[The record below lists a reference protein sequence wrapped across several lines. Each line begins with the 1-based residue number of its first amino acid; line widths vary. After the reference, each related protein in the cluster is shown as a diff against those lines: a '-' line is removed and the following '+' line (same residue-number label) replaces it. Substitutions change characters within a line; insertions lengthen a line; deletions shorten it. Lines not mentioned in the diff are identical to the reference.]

1 MTTFD
6 KREDAFEKQ
15 FVRDEEL
22 KFKAEARR
30 NRLLGLWVAEK
41 LGIRGTQAEAYARE
55 IVAAE
60 VDGGVEGVVSKV
72 TADLANK
79 GVPSSGAEI
88 GAKMNEL
95 MQLAMAQ
102 VKAGV

>member
-6 KREDAFEKQ
+6 KREEAFEKQ
-15 FVRDEEL
+15 FVHDEAL
-22 KFKAEARR
+22 KFKAGARR

-41 LGIRGTQAEAYARE
+41 LRITGAQAEAYACE
-55 IVAAE
+55 VVAAE
-60 VDGGVEGVVSKV
+60 VDGGEAGVIGKV
-72 TADLANK
+72 TADLEKK
-79 GVPSSGAEI
+79 GLTSSAAEI
-88 GAKMNEL
+88 GAKMEEL

>member
-6 KREDAFEKQ
+6 KREEAFERQ

-22 KFKAEARR
+22 KFKAGARR
-30 NRLLGLWVAEK
+30 NRLLGLWVAER
-41 LGIRGTQAEAYARE
+41 LGITGAQAEAYAGQL
-55 IVAAE
+55 VVAE
-60 VDGGVEGVVSKV
+60 VDGGEAGVIGKV
-72 TADLANK
+72 TADLGRK
-79 GVPSSGAEI
+79 GVASSAEEI
-88 GAKMNEL
+88 SAKMEEL